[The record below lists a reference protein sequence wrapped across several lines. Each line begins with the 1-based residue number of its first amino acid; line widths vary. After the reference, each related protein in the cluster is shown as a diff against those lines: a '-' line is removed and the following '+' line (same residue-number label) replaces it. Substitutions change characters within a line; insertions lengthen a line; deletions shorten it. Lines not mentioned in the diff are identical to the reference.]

1 MVLESDS
8 GEDLDND
15 TYNSDDFSD
24 ESDDEKV
31 ADGFE
36 YPINTHWMSND
47 DGSSGSHRVSVPQGQ
62 AQHSLCRKCYTNT
75 QIMQSD
81 SSNETSNEVSEVSI
95 APTPYPTCV

>member
-24 ESDDEKV
+24 ESDDGKV

-36 YPINTHWMSND
+36 YHKHTLD
-47 DGSSGSHRVSVPQGQ
+47 
-62 AQHSLCRKCYTNT
+62 
-75 QIMQSD
+75 
-81 SSNETSNEVSEVSI
+81 E
-95 APTPYPTCV
+95 